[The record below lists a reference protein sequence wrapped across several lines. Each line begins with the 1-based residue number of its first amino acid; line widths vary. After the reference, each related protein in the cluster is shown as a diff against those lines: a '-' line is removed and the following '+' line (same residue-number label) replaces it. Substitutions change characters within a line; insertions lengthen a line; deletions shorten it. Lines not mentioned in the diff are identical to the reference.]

1 MASSIVRPKSKGS
14 FTLWF
19 AVAAP
24 PLLWIT
30 QLGVG
35 GELPEVACSRGFA
48 PDNLL
53 GMNIPTFLVI
63 ASVALAL
70 PVVAAA
76 AMSFLNLRSLGA
88 IEDRNDREERG
99 YFMALLGLV
108 ASLFFLLMMVVS
120 VVAMFIFDLCQR

>member
-1 MASSIVRPKSKGS
+1 MASSIMRPKSKGS

-35 GELPEVACSRGFA
+35 GELPELACSSGFQ
-48 PDNLL
+48 PNNVL
-53 GMNIPTFLVI
+53 GIGVRTFLI
-63 ASVALAL
+63 ATTVVLAL
-70 PVVAAA
+70 PVLAGVV
-76 AMSFLNLRSLGA
+76 MSLRNVRALGA
-88 IEDRNDREERG
+88 IANRDDREERG

-108 ASLFFLLMMVVS
+108 ASSYFLVIMAVS
-120 VVAMFIFDLCQR
+120 TIALFDLAVCQR